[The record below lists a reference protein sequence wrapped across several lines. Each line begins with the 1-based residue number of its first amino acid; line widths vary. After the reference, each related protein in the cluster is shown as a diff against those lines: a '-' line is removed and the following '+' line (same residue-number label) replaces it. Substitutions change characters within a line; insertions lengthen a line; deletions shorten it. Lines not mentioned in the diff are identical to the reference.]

1 MQVIKRDGRVVGWNS
16 SKISAAIGKAFA
28 AEEIYISDE
37 WLSRLTGQVHE
48 RFVDDPAPIP
58 IESIQNVVE
67 QVLMA
72 EFPQVAKAYI
82 IYRQR
87 RAEMRGVPIDVS
99 AIADYIHASKY
110 ARYVP
115 DLKRRETFE
124 ETVARVEAMHVA
136 RFPHLEDKIHDAF
149 DMVRHKKFLPSM
161 RSMQFAGESME
172 QHHARMYNCSYTL
185 VDRPRVFAE
194 ILYLLLCG
202 CGVGFSVQ
210 KQHVAKLPRLKKV
223 DPAKVAHYR
232 IPDNIEGWAE
242 ALNKLVMSY
251 VEGFYIEFSYVDI
264 RPVGSP
270 LGSGGRA
277 PGHFPLKRALEQ
289 IRTILHAAQGRQL
302 RPIEAYDIICHSA
315 DAVLSG
321 GIRRSSSIALFSYED
336 DEMRYSKS
344 PANFDFSTKNPQ
356 RALANNSVALLR
368 TEVTREQ
375 FMSIMDQNRESFG
388 EPGFVFLDDLDHGTN
403 PCGEIGIDPKI
414 NGDTGFGF
422 CNLVEINVAGIAD
435 FHEFYRVCEM
445 ASLVATLQASYTNF
459 RYLAPES
466 RMIAERDAL
475 IGVGLTGIMDNKW
488 ILQDNILSRGA
499 EIVVIANQETAHAIG
514 IHPARRCTCVKPS
527 GTASLEL
534 GCVGSGIHPHH
545 SKRYFRRV
553 TANPH
558 EHVAQYF
565 KTLNPH
571 MVEVKP
577 NGDWCITFP
586 VETSGR
592 TYDNMT
598 QDEFLDAVIQ
608 VVREWIRPGHVR
620 GPSHNVSSTMVVTD
634 WKILERVWE
643 ERGKITSMTF
653 LPAISDKS
661 IPYCPREAVINDKD
675 MTLWN
680 HILRHY
686 KHVDYSQMRE
696 ETDDTALQREAACSG
711 GSCEISSHVD
721 VPEGVRIFFGPHLI
735 GDTIGRYTITESYTD
750 YAIGVWK

>member
-1 MQVIKRDGRVVGWNS
+1 MQVIKRDGRVVAWDS
-16 SKISAAIGKAFA
+16 AKIIAAMRKAFA
-28 AEEIYISDE
+28 AEGASVSDDTLE
-37 WLSRLTGQVHE
+37 ALTIRVIKRCQSQEDVH
-48 RFVDDPAPIP
+48 
-58 IESIQNVVE
+58 IETIQDVVE
-67 QVLMA
+67 QVLM
-72 EFPQVAKAYI
+72 ERHPQVAKAYI

-87 RAEMRGVPIDVS
+87 RSEMRGVPIDVN
-99 AIADYIHASKY
+99 AIAGYIHASKY
-110 ARYVP
+110 ARFRP
-115 DLKRRETFE
+115 DLHRRETFE
-124 ETVARVEAMHVA
+124 ETVDRVEAMHTE
-136 RFPHLEDKIHDAF
+136 RFPHLASKIHDAF
-149 DMVRHKKFLPSM
+149 DMVRAKKFLPSM
-161 RSMQFAGESME
+161 RSMQFAGEAME

-210 KQHVAKLPRLKKV
+210 KQHVAKLPRLKKI

-251 VEGFYIEFSYVDI
+251 VEGFYVEFSYVDI

-321 GIRRSSSIALFSYED
+321 GIRRSSSIALFSYDD
-336 DEMRYSKS
+336 DEMRCSKE
-344 PANFDFSTKNPQ
+344 PANFDFVSKNPQ

-368 TEVTREQ
+368 TDVTREQ
-375 FMSIMDQNRESFG
+375 FMSIMDQNRESYG

-403 PCGEIGIDPKI
+403 PCGEIGIDPTLD
-414 NGDTGFGF
+414 GETGFGF
-422 CNLVEINVAGIAD
+422 CNLVEINAAGVKD
-435 FHEFYRVCEM
+435 SHEFYRVCEM
-445 ASLVATLQASYTNF
+445 ASLIATLQASYTNF
-459 RYLAPES
+459 RYLTSVS
-466 RMIAERDAL
+466 RRIAERDAL
-475 IGVGLTGIMDNKW
+475 IGVGLTGLMDNPW
-488 ILQDNILSRGA
+488 IFQDRILKHGA
-499 EIVVIANQETAHAIG
+499 DIVIISNQETANAIG
-514 IHPARRCTCVKPS
+514 INHARRCTCVKPS

-565 KTLNPH
+565 RKVNPH

-586 VETSGR
+586 VQTEGR
-592 TYDNMT
+592 TYDNLT
-598 QDEFLDAVIQ
+598 QDEFLEKIIQ
-608 VVREWIRPGHVR
+608 VVEEWIRPGHIH

-634 WKILERVWE
+634 WNILDRVWE
-643 ERGKITSMTF
+643 QRDSITSMTF
-653 LPAISDKS
+653 LPAMSDKS
-661 IPYCPREAVINDKD
+661 IPFCPREAVINDKD

-686 KHVDYSQMRE
+686 RPVDYSKME
-696 ETDDTALQREAACSG
+696 ELTDDTSLQREAACSG

-721 VPEGVRIFFGPHLI
+721 VPEGVRIFFGPHNI
-735 GDTIGRYTITESYTD
+735 GEMIGRYTITEVYTE